1 MTFCFGFR
9 VPRATLAL
17 TMTRVCVCLIQVL
30 TTEIGGVRGTT
41 RCEACA
47 RAVGDPSRA
56 TALKPFHECALS
68 EAQAKKI
75 EKRLAQKTLE
85 GDLVAAASASGS
97 GHKLGR
103 PSNRSKSENV
113 VELDAELSDAAFW
126 ALVVKSQRRPS
137 EEPSFDRVD
146 VFGGTAADS
155 KAFADAEDDA
165 FINGLIR
172 FPSYGELERDF
183 GGGSMDDVVGRAGSQ
198 SRPESSSYS
207 GDMARFER
215 GLLGETTAAD
225 EQHERLCRR
234 RENSVSS
241 QDSDAPWNKQ
251 KRVAGLKKRSSSR
264 SMSSTTGLGDHIFNA
279 PRVVMKQENVDIL
292 LAAPMQEQSDALY
305 KYGVGSKA
313 TPTPPTAAPTPNF
326 VAPHVAFAVQARN
339 NTSKLPGGC
348 DREKVLQRYHDKRK
362 VRSFSKTIHYE
373 ARKVRAETRV
383 RVGGRFAPSGDRK
396 KAQRVEPAA

>member
-1 MTFCFGFR
+1 MT
-9 VPRATLAL
+9 P
-17 TMTRVCVCLIQVL
+17 
-30 TTEIGGVRGTT
+30 EIGGVRGTT
-41 RCEACA
+41 RCEACE

-75 EKRLAQKTLE
+75 EKRLAQKALE
-85 GDLVAAASASGS
+85 GDFVAAASASGS

-113 VELDAELSDAAFW
+113 VELDAELSDTEFW
-126 ALVVKSQRRPS
+126 ALVMKSQRRPS

-183 GGGSMDDVVGRAGSQ
+183 GGGSMDDVVGHAGSQ

-207 GDMARFER
+207 GEMARFER

-251 KRVAGLKKRSSSR
+251 KRIVGCKKRSSSR
-264 SMSSTTGLGDHIFNA
+264 SMSSTTGLGDHIFSA
-279 PRVVMKQENVDIL
+279 PCVVMKQENVDNL

-305 KYGVGSKA
+305 KYGAGSKA
-313 TPTPPTAAPTPNF
+313 TPTPSMAAPTPNF
-326 VAPHVAFAVQARN
+326 VVPHVAFAVQATN

-396 KAQRVEPAA
+396 KAQRVDPAA